1 MIMKFTLK
9 KLRGSG
15 TGASFQKFL
24 AQRYYVFFYARSS
37 LTNRQRLATGKRF
50 PCLYSLVS
58 FPSFFLPE
66 KGKLIDIS

>member
-9 KLRGSG
+9 KLRGFGNWREISE
-15 TGASFQKFL
+15 
-24 AQRYYVFFYARSS
+24 VP
-37 LTNRQRLATGKRF
+37 GKRF